1 MSKNFGIVRLD
12 LMKGH
17 AYHYDFDTA
26 IENGVLAEINYS
38 TGKIAATADP
48 KKRQVL
54 VASVAN
60 TYDSMDESDFRN
72 EVGTMQARTFDFEE
86 GDIFTTTQ
94 ADFSGDRADFAAVQ
108 KGDFA
113 YAAVGGKFTVASAFP
128 STAPIPAQKFRVIE
142 KTVLNGKEA
151 IALQVEVA

>member
-1 MSKNFGIVRLD
+1 MGQFGIARLD

-26 IENGVLAEINYS
+26 IENGVLAEINYA
-38 TGKIAATADP
+38 TGKIVATTDP
-48 KKRQVL
+48 KKVQVL

-60 TYDSMDESDFRN
+60 LYDSLDESDFRN
-72 EVGTMQARTFDFEE
+72 EVGAMQARTFEFEK

-94 ADFSGDRADFAAVQ
+94 IDFTGDRANFGAIV

-113 YAAVGGKFTVASAFP
+113 YGKVGGKFTVASTFP
-128 STAPIPAQKFRVIE
+128 GTTPPVQKFRVIE
-142 KTVLNGKEA
+142 KTQLNGKEA
-151 IALQVEVA
+151 VVLQVEVA